1 MLNRIR
7 TLFCGLMLCLLAV
20 SCETPIDIELPEH
33 EQSTVIEGWIE
44 NGQYPIV
51 AISLSR
57 PYYSTTSSDSILKSI
72 QTKAKVIITDSNTG
86 QTEQLSLGKTNDHI
100 FGVIGRAYVGKKL
113 KGVPGHTYL
122 LHIENNGK
130 VYDASTSIP
139 LSKVQLDTLYFSSKG
154 NAFVRILFTDPADE
168 FNCYRFMTKVKG
180 DEPTFTQVYIGTFD
194 DLTFNGQQ
202 LNFELTRMPYSN
214 LLALEYKSLEDV
226 KKQVMFHRGDVVY
239 VKSAMTDEA
248 TKKFWFALQV
258 DLTMTNNLLV
268 SPGVYPSN
276 IHEAHGGSVSGIW
289 SGYHARYDTLV
300 CK

>member
-1 MLNRIR
+1 ML
-7 TLFCGLMLCLLAV
+7 LCVLAV
-20 SCETPIDIELPEH
+20 SCETPIDIELPAH

-44 NGQYPIV
+44 NGQYPVV

-57 PYYSTTSSDSILKSI
+57 PYYSTTSMDSILKSI
-72 QTKAKVIITDSNTG
+72 QTKAKVMVTDSNTG
-86 QTEQLSLGKTNDHI
+86 ETEQLALGKTNDHI
-100 FGVIGRAYVGKKL
+100 YGLIGKAYVGKKL
-113 KGVPGHTYL
+113 KGKIGHTYL

-130 VYDASTSIP
+130 TYDASTTIP
-139 LSKVQLDTLYFSSKG
+139 LSRVQLDTLYFSSKG
-154 NAFVRILFTDPADE
+154 SSFVRILFTDPKDE

-180 DEPTFTQVYIGTFD
+180 DEPTFSQVYIGTFD

-214 LLALEYKSLEDV
+214 LLALEYKSLEDI
-226 KKQVMFHRGDVVY
+226 KKNVMFHRGDVVY
-239 VKSAMTDEA
+239 VKSAMIDEA

-276 IHEAHGGSVSGIW
+276 IHELNVGSVCGIW

>member
-1 MLNRIR
+1 ML
-7 TLFCGLMLCLLAV
+7 LCVLAV
-20 SCETPIDIELPEH
+20 SCETPIDIELPAH

-44 NGQYPIV
+44 NGQYPVV

-57 PYYSTTSSDSILKSI
+57 PYYSTTSMDSILKSI
-72 QTKAKVIITDSNTG
+72 QTKAKVMVTDSNTG
-86 QTEQLSLGKTNDHI
+86 ETEQLALGKTNDHI
-100 FGVIGRAYVGKKL
+100 YGLIGKAYVGKKL
-113 KGVPGHTYL
+113 KGKIGHTYL

-130 VYDASTSIP
+130 TYDASTTIP
-139 LSKVQLDTLYFSSKG
+139 LSRVQLDTLYFSSKG
-154 NAFVRILFTDPADE
+154 SSFVRILFTDPKDE

-180 DEPTFTQVYIGTFD
+180 DEPTFSQVYIGTFD

-214 LLALEYKSLEDV
+214 LLALEYKSLEDI
-226 KKQVMFHRGDVVY
+226 KKNVMFHRGDVVY
-239 VKSAMTDEA
+239 VKSAMIDEA

-276 IHEAHGGSVSGIW
+276 IHELNGGSVCGIW